1 MIRIGFNALSRS
13 VVAASLALVSA
24 NAANLVLGCDHVL
37 AAELSRPA
45 LPKEFP
51 VKTRQ
56 PAMEK
61 VKELAGSWV
70 GKDEDGQES
79 LLTYVVTSGGT
90 SVLETLT
97 AGVHPPMLTVYHED
111 GDSVMA
117 THYCNMNNQ
126 PRMRLKD
133 FDATAGKMFFDFV
146 DITNLK
152 SPESGH
158 IRDLTLNMPDK
169 NHLVQ
174 EWTYTDNGKR
184 SQAIFKFERKTGD
197 SKKTLQK

>member
-1 MIRIGFNALSRS
+1 MRLSHKRFPHDS
-13 VVAASLALVSA
+13 LVAAGICLAVISSFSA
-24 NAANLVLGCDHVL
+24 AQAAAPD
-37 AAELSRPA
+37 
-45 LPKEFP
+45 LPGEFP
-51 VKTRQ
+51 VKTKS
-56 PAMEK
+56 PAMDR

-70 GKDEDGQES
+70 GKDDDGQDAF
-79 LLTYVVTSGGT
+79 LTYLVTSGGT

-97 AGVHPPMLTVYHED
+97 PGVHPPMLTVYHED

-133 FDATAGKMFFDFV
+133 FDPAAGKMFFDFV

-158 IRDLTLNMPDK
+158 IRDLTIKMPDK

-184 SQAIFKFERKTGD
+184 AQAVFKFERKSAD
-197 SKKTLQK
+197 SKRQESKKTSQN